1 MLDITRLE
9 CQILRILLNFK
20 PLVRIDLH
28 QAYNSEDSKTIGEIV
43 YRAME
48 EEVSVPKN
56 DKFQIIT
63 KHDTSEINIPES
75 YLGIKYTDK
84 IVIIQITL
92 NGGRSTELKKK
103 LYKRIAEDLNKD
115 LDIRKEDVFI
125 SLVEVAKENWSFGN
139 GEAQYAQK

>member
-1 MLDITRLE
+1 M
-9 CQILRILLNFK
+9 
-20 PLVRIDLH
+20 PLVRIDLNKS
-28 QAYNSEDSKTIGEIV
+28 YDPDNSKKIGEIV

-48 EEVSVPKN
+48 EELSVPKD

-63 KHDTSEINIPES
+63 RHDTTELNIPDS

-92 NGGRSTELKKK
+92 NSGRSTELKQK
-103 LYKRIAEDLNKD
+103 LYKRVAEDLNKD
-115 LDIRKEDVFI
+115 LNIRKEDVFI

-139 GEAQYAQK
+139 GEAQYAPK

>member
-1 MLDITRLE
+1 M
-9 CQILRILLNFK
+9 
-20 PLVRIDLH
+20 PLVRIDLNKS
-28 QAYNSEDSKTIGEIV
+28 YNSDDSKKIGELV

-48 EEVSVPKN
+48 EEISVPKD

-63 KHDTSEINIPES
+63 KHDTSELNIPDS

-92 NGGRSTELKKK
+92 NGGRSSELKQK

-115 LDIRKEDVFI
+115 LNIRKEDVFI

-139 GEAQYAQK
+139 GQAQYASK

>member
-1 MLDITRLE
+1 M
-9 CQILRILLNFK
+9 
-20 PLVRIDLH
+20 PLVRIDLNKS
-28 QAYNSEDSKTIGEIV
+28 YNLDDSKKIGELV

-48 EEVSVPKN
+48 EEISVPKD

-63 KHDTSEINIPES
+63 KHDTSELNIPDS

-92 NGGRSTELKKK
+92 NGGRSSELKQK

-115 LDIRKEDVFI
+115 LNIRKEDIFI

-139 GEAQYAQK
+139 GEAQYASK

>member
-1 MLDITRLE
+1 M
-9 CQILRILLNFK
+9 
-20 PLVRIDLH
+20 PLVRIDLNKS
-28 QAYNSEDSKTIGEIV
+28 YNSDNSKKIGELV

-48 EEVSVPKN
+48 EEISVPKD

-63 KHDTSEINIPES
+63 KHDTSELNIPVS
-75 YLGIKYTDK
+75 YLGIKYTYK

-92 NGGRSTELKKK
+92 NGGRSSELKQK

-115 LDIRKEDVFI
+115 LNIRKEDVFI

-139 GEAQYAQK
+139 GEAQYASK

>member
-1 MLDITRLE
+1 M
-9 CQILRILLNFK
+9 
-20 PLVRIDLH
+20 PLVRIDLNKS
-28 QAYNSEDSKTIGEIV
+28 YNSDDSKKIGELV

-48 EEVSVPKN
+48 EEISVPKD

-63 KHDTSEINIPES
+63 KHDISELNIPDS

-92 NGGRSTELKKK
+92 NVGRSSELKQK

-115 LDIRKEDVFI
+115 LNIRKEDVFI

-139 GEAQYAQK
+139 GEAQYASK

>member
-1 MLDITRLE
+1 M
-9 CQILRILLNFK
+9 
-20 PLVRIDLH
+20 PLVRIDINKS
-28 QAYNSEDSKTIGEIV
+28 YNSDDSKKIGEIV
-43 YRAME
+43 YKAME
-48 EEVSVPKN
+48 EEINVPKD

-63 KHDTSEINIPES
+63 KHDTSELNIPDS

-92 NGGRSTELKKK
+92 NGGRSTELKQK

-115 LDIRKEDVFI
+115 LNIRTEDVFI

-139 GEAQYAQK
+139 GEAQYASK

>member
-1 MLDITRLE
+1 M
-9 CQILRILLNFK
+9 
-20 PLVRIDLH
+20 PLVRMDLS
-28 QAYNSEDSKTIGEIV
+28 QTYNSEDSKTIGEIV

-115 LDIRKEDVFI
+115 LDIRKEDIFI

>member
-1 MLDITRLE
+1 M
-9 CQILRILLNFK
+9 
-20 PLVRIDLH
+20 PLVRIDLNKS
-28 QAYNSEDSKTIGEIV
+28 YNSDDSKKIGELV

-48 EEVSVPKN
+48 EEIRVPKD

-63 KHDTSEINIPES
+63 KHDTSELNIPDS

-92 NGGRSTELKKK
+92 NGGRSSELKQK
-103 LYKRIAEDLNKD
+103 LYKRIAKDLNKD
-115 LDIRKEDVFI
+115 LNIRKEDVFI

-139 GEAQYAQK
+139 GEAQYASK

>member
-1 MLDITRLE
+1 M
-9 CQILRILLNFK
+9 
-20 PLVRIDLH
+20 PLVRIDLNKS
-28 QAYNSEDSKTIGEIV
+28 YNSDDSKKIGELV

-48 EEVSVPKN
+48 EEISVPKD

-63 KHDTSEINIPES
+63 KHDTSELNIPDS

-92 NGGRSTELKKK
+92 NGGRSSELKQK

-115 LDIRKEDVFI
+115 LNIRKEDVFI

-139 GEAQYAQK
+139 GEAQYAPK

>member
-1 MLDITRLE
+1 M
-9 CQILRILLNFK
+9 
-20 PLVRIDLH
+20 PLVRIDLNKS
-28 QAYNSEDSKTIGEIV
+28 YDPDNSKKIGEIV

-48 EEVSVPKN
+48 EELSVPKD

-63 KHDTSEINIPES
+63 RHDTTELNIPDS

-92 NGGRSTELKKK
+92 NSGRSTELKQK
-103 LYKRIAEDLNKD
+103 LYKRVAEDLNKD
-115 LDIRKEDVFI
+115 LNIRKEDVFI

-139 GEAQYAQK
+139 GEAQYVSK